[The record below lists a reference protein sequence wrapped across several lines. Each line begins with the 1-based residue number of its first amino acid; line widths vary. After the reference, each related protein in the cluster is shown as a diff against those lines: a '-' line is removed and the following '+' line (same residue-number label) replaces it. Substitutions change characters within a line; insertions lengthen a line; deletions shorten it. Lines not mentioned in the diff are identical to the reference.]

1 MKIRSDE
8 RRFEMVGFRTR
19 QYARQSGCY
28 LDTLRKRQWGRTMH
42 KAVILS
48 IPALAASISVASAG
62 PREDTLAGISRC
74 ASLPDDRAFLDC
86 IYGAAQPMRERLGLP
101 PALSAQQRLVPPASP
116 ALAQPVPPKVATQP
130 GAPPQTGGVLGMFNE
145 KGLRMA
151 GYSFDKRG
159 LFTVTLS
166 DGSIWRQDANDTNFA
181 HFGGKASE
189 YLVTLAPGE
198 YGKSRMNV
206 RGEPGPYL
214 VERTR

>member
-1 MKIRSDE
+1 
-8 RRFEMVGFRTR
+8 
-19 QYARQSGCY
+19 
-28 LDTLRKRQWGRTMH
+28 MH

-48 IPALAASISVASAG
+48 IPVLAALISVASAG
-62 PREDTLAGISRC
+62 PREDTLSGISRC

-101 PALSAQQRLVPPASP
+101 PALSAQQRLVPPANPAAGQAQSP
-116 ALAQPVPPKVATQP
+116 KTAAVTSPNE
-130 GAPPQTGGVLGMFNE
+130 GVLGMFNE
-145 KGLRMA
+145 SGLRMA

-166 DGSIWRQDANDTNFA
+166 DGSVWRQDSNDTNFA

-198 YGKSRMNV
+198 YGKNRMNV

-214 VERTR
+214 VERAR